1 MSPNKEDRELYIKRS
16 IFQIWNTQYK
26 KINIYLDSSTIFN
39 VFFLTKNKLNLLQ
52 CIRKSG
58 QRYIRSQHV
67 YSKLGFGTV
76 LL

>member
-16 IFQIWNTQYK
+16 IFQIWNTQYN

-52 CIRKSG
+52 CIRKEWAKV
-58 QRYIRSQHV
+58 H
-67 YSKLGFGTV
+67 
-76 LL
+76 